1 MATRRTGTYS
11 APNDK
16 TFSPT
21 DTSFGAAMNTT
32 RQAALQRL
40 TALSLAL
47 LMTLGMLGTVNHLA
61 TSDANPAQMARAAAE
76 APRG

>member
-1 MATRRTGTYS
+1 
-11 APNDK
+11 
-16 TFSPT
+16 
-21 DTSFGAAMNTT
+21 MNTT